1 MQMPN
6 SFSDLKK
13 AKKIVIIRRKASNQR
28 GQKTYALSPLFLEIK
43 DDNGETKVL
52 IENRHNK

>member
-1 MQMPN
+1 MPN

-28 GQKTYALSPLFLEIK
+28 GQETYALSPLFLEIK
-43 DDNGETKVL
+43 DDNVDTKVS